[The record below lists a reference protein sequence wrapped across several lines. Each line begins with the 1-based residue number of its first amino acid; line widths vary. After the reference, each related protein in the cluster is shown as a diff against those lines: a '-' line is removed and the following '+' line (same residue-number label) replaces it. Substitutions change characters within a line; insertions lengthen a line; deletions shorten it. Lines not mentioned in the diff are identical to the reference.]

1 MKTPTKSRVLLPL
14 VAQLKACLSLD
25 NSFSQKTLIETWNCF
40 KQLSPEQGD
49 EITPALMAGLVLYDE
64 QQFARLLNE
73 AERSQLA
80 ALGKVAL
87 ERYQQKTNPPNQL
100 GKTIAASLKEKT

>member
-1 MKTPTKSRVLLPL
+1 MTTPTDTLLPL
-14 VAQLKACLSLD
+14 VAELKACSSCDDSLSPKML
-25 NSFSQKTLIETWNCF
+25 FETWSSF
-40 KQLSPEQGD
+40 RQLAPEQGD
-49 EITPALMAGLVLYDE
+49 EITPAMMAGLILYDE
-64 QQFARLLNE
+64 NQFARLLNE
-73 AERSQLA
+73 AERAQLA